1 MKKLTTYVLIS
12 IFSLV
17 ALQSCYKDKGNY
29 SYNDINE
36 ITISSAASSYNVMV
50 PDSLKID
57 ITLHQTQ
64 PHPDGLTFQWVLY
77 PSTAAP
83 LTRRTIG
90 TTQNLRA
97 AITEDPGPYVLD
109 FFVKDKKT
117 GVEFQKKF
125 AVNVLTALSEGWI
138 VVEEKNNACDL
149 HLISPTDAIFKDVYS
164 LGNGGQK
171 LPAGTFRIP
180 DIKTNRN
187 IQSIYILS
195 PSDMVYVNFANFLKV
210 SSFNDFFFEAPPLR
224 KPQEYFLNGD
234 QEAMLNNGKPYG
246 RNLNG
251 PGSIKL
257 NLPPVG
263 NYYMAPF
270 EIYSIPTNYIW
281 YDTIGQ
287 RFYRQDA
294 GNFNLLT
301 FPSDP
306 SDPFD
311 MNNIGKRLLYV
322 EVNTVGATFQY
333 FAFFKN
339 NNDDS
344 LFAYNFKN
352 TAPRPPVAV
361 YSGLNAPGMQT
372 AKYFVMSRSL
382 PYLYYA
388 SGNNIYKLDILAKTA
403 APIYTFPAGTEIRA
417 MKMYRNMKT
426 SADPNNNKR
435 IAVATLE
442 GGTQGKVYYFQ
453 ISATGAFENNTYSKL
468 FDGFGKIN
476 EITYK
481 SLK

>member
-1 MKKLTTYVLIS
+1 MKTFIQYIVSAL
-12 IFSLV
+12 FGLV

-29 SYNDINE
+29 TYNDINE
-36 ITISSAASSYNVMV
+36 ITISSASATYNVLV

-57 ITLHQTQ
+57 VTLQQTQ
-64 PHPDGLTFQWVLY
+64 PHPDGLSFQWVLY
-77 PSTAAP
+77 PATAAP

-97 AITEDPGPYVLD
+97 AITEDPGSYVLD

-125 AVNVLTALSEGWI
+125 SVNVLTALSEGWVI
-138 VVEEKNNACDL
+138 VEEKNNACDL
-149 HLISPTDAIFKDVYS
+149 HMITPTDVIFRDVYS
-164 LGNGGQK
+164 AGNGGQK
-171 LPAGTFRIP
+171 LPLGTFRIP
-180 DIKTNRN
+180 EIKTNRN
-187 IQSIYILS
+187 IQSVYIIS
-195 PSDMVYVNFANFLKV
+195 PADMVYVNFANFLKV
-210 SSFNDFFFEAPPLR
+210 TGFNDFFFEAPNPV

-234 QEAMLNNGKPYG
+234 LEAMLNNGKPYC
-246 RNLNG
+246 RNLNN
-251 PGSIKL
+251 PGTIKL
-257 NLPPVG
+257 NLPPIG

-270 EIYSIPTNYIW
+270 ELFNISTNYMW

-287 RFYRQDA
+287 RFYRQDPF
-294 GNFNLLT
+294 NFNLLT
-301 FPSDP
+301 FVSDP

-311 MNNIGKRLLYV
+311 MNNIGKRLLYT
-322 EVNTVGATFQY
+322 EVNSIGATTQF

-344 LFAYNFKN
+344 LFAYNFKS
-352 TAPRPPVAV
+352 TGPRAPVAA
-361 YSGLNAPGMQT
+361 YNGLNAPGMAT

-403 APIYTFPAGTEIRA
+403 TSIYTFPAGTEIRA
-417 MKMYRNMKT
+417 MKMYRNLKSST
-426 SADPNNNKR
+426 DVNNNKR

-442 GGTQGKVYYFQ
+442 GGAQGKLYFFQ
-453 ISATGAFENNTYSKL
+453 ISPTGSFESNTYSKMY
-468 FDGFGKIN
+468 DGFGKIN